1 PRTTRCSRRAS
12 GRSTRTSTRSRAWE
26 SSSTGTR
33 RATSSSCSPNR
44 SRTVRPSSTRSS
56 SEREAAASERG
67 TSRPSSRRSSGNRLS
82 EATSNSPMRLVS
94 FSPKG
99 AGSRALGALED
110 GSVLELARAAAALD
124 IPDSGPALLATMES
138 LLSDWDRGLAA
149 ARDTFARAER
159 AAGERLDLLS
169 AARHELQS
177 VVFHS
182 PVARPPTVRDFYA
195 FETHVRN
202 ARALRGLPVPPEWYE
217 FPVFYF
223 SNPGALMGHGE
234 PVRKPATTEALDYE
248 LEIACVIGKQAR
260 DVRAED
266 WRSVVAGF
274 TIMNDWSARD
284 VQRREMAV
292 GLGPAKGKD
301 FATSL
306 GPVLVTPDEL
316 GDLRVEMVARVNGE
330 ERSRGNLGEMHHSWE
345 AIVAHAARNT

>member
-1 PRTTRCSRRAS
+1 
-12 GRSTRTSTRSRAWE
+12 
-26 SSSTGTR
+26 
-33 RATSSSCSPNR
+33 
-44 SRTVRPSSTRSS
+44 
-56 SEREAAASERG
+56 
-67 TSRPSSRRSSGNRLS
+67 
-82 EATSNSPMRLVS
+82 MRLVS

-149 ARDTFARAER
+149 ARDTFTRAER

-202 ARALRGLPVPPEWYE
+202 ARARRGLPVPPEWYE

-306 GPVLVTPDEL
+306 GPSLVTLDEL
-316 GDLRVEMVARVNGE
+316 EPRRQGDRHDLAMEARVNGRTLSTGNARDMHYTFGHMIARASQDVYLFPGDVIGSGTVGGGCLLE
-330 ERSRGNLGEMHHSWE
+330 LGPEVHRWLQPGDEVTLEIERLG
-345 AIVAHAARNT
+345 ALTNRIV